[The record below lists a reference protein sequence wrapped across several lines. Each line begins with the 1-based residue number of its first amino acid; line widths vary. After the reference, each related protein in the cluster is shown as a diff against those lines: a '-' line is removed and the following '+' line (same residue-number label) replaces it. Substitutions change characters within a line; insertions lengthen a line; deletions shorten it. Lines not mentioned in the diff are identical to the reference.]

1 MRAPP
6 LTKRELL
13 SSRSPFPCVSES
25 FVTRPRTRAI
35 NVSERSNGWYDVRR
49 ELPSPLPELR
59 FIGLLRH
66 DPPETR
72 FVNSLVETR
81 LTPGPADHLHSAPLP
96 LTCFRFAIPRGFTS
110 PAISRTRCLLFLW
123 DVWNKLQD
131 CINKDNN
138 NIRVERF
145 VQLIETENSKR
156 LLIRNY
162 SLYSQLYK
170 YNSIRTNCRHDGTN
184 RGDTFRAGVAPVI
197 TPP

>member
-1 MRAPP
+1 MYDKKKKTSNVRSVHLLDRKRNIHYEIRAMRAPP

-138 NIRVERF
+138 NIRGRES
-145 VQLIETENSKR
+145 NWSKQK
-156 LLIRNY
+156 IR
-162 SLYSQLYK
+162 SG
-170 YNSIRTNCRHDGTN
+170 C
-184 RGDTFRAGVAPVI
+184 
-197 TPP
+197 